1 MAKRS
6 IRDIENI
13 WSNVEGVK
21 KLSDRV
27 IGFGPFGLGLD
38 ALLTWIPVVG
48 TVYTVGTG
56 GWLILQAV
64 RAKASPATLARM
76 AAYMAIDR
84 ALADVRSKNCGAVP
98 AHLRDAHYKGA
109 AKLGHGTAYIYP
121 HSYPGHFTPQQ
132 YLPDEMRGA
141 HYYEPTENGE
151 EKRLQEYLGRCWPE
165 RWGYL
170 VWA

>member
-6 IRDIENI
+6 IRDIEKI

-56 GWLILQAV
+56 GWLLMQAV

-76 AAYMAIDR
+76 AAYMAIDT
-84 ALADVRSKNCGAVP
+84 ATGSVPIAGDVV
-98 AHLRDAHYKGA
+98 D
-109 AKLGHGTAYIYP
+109 TFF
-121 HSYPGHFTPQQ
+121 PGS
-132 YLPDEMRGA
+132 
-141 HYYEPTENGE
+141 
-151 EKRLQEYLGRCWPE
+151 
-165 RWGYL
+165 
-170 VWA
+170 